1 MDAPLAAFDLKE
13 IKLNMDVGPGPTDE
27 GDYCN
32 VVASA
37 MEIVVTGGQTPSF
50 TRSQVCFVNSIEKKT

>member
-13 IKLNMDVGPGPTDE
+13 NKLNMDVGPGPTNA

-37 MEIVVTGGQTPSF
+37 KEIVVTGGQTPSF
-50 TRSQVCFVNSIEKKT
+50 THSQACFVNSIEKKT